1 VDEVVR
7 VILASYIIFLIIF
20 EVHAVNRSYTE
31 DNYINTKRST
41 YTSVSTRQ
49 SL

>member
-1 VDEVVR
+1 

-31 DNYINTKRST
+31 DNYIETKRNN
-41 YTSVSTRQ
+41 VSTNATNN
-49 SL
+49 L